1 MDCAWNK
8 ECVPDFH
15 FILVQG
21 VLKYLNENYRLRD
34 VDLIGVSAGALCAV
48 LVASGVSLDRAVR
61 KAYDISVEVDIW
73 NRSGGLA
80 GIWGDLIRR
89 WLEELLPEDAH
100 ECCQNRVKIIA
111 TRMPRMQLRY
121 LSDFESRED
130 LIDACMASVHI
141 PFFLDG
147 NGTYKYRD
155 EQYIDGS
162 VWDFFSGSNSGL
174 LTLDGQSCII
184 DYFLDDQLE
193 FNRLDFIKILTFDTV
208 LDLVKSGY
216 SYAERTDA
224 RGLYAEKLGGVRKQ
238 ALWRLLES
246 VPRKAGDLLGFL
258 QSDGQ

>member
-1 MDCAWNK
+1 MALNALRYTPK
-8 ECVPDFH
+8 FKKP
-15 FILVQG
+15 ILGIAGGGVFFFWEIG

-61 KAYDISVEVDIW
+61 KAYDISVEADIW

-111 TRMPRMQLRY
+111 TRMPRMQL
-121 LSDFESRED
+121 
-130 LIDACMASVHI
+130 
-141 PFFLDG
+141 
-147 NGTYKYRD
+147 RD